1 MPTAQPIAVPVLPS
15 TDLARSQAFYS
26 YLGFRVL
33 GRTADYLRVADGR
46 IELHLYLDGQNDP
59 LANSAGCYLRVEDP
73 DALCAAW
80 TADGVNCLQV
90 PNSSDYGSTLFA
102 IVDPDGNT
110 LRYGPL
116 ERAAVA

>member
-1 MPTAQPIAVPVLPS
+1 MPSAQPFAVPVLPS
-15 TDLARSQAFYS
+15 ADLARSQAYYT
-26 YLGFRVL
+26 YLGFSVL
-33 GRTADYLRVADGR
+33 GRTADYLRVADGT
-46 IELHLYLDGQNDP
+46 IELHLYLDGRNDP

-73 DALCAAW
+73 DALHAAW

-90 PNSSDYGSTLFA
+90 PNSSDYGATLFA

-116 ERAAVA
+116 DGVVAA

>member
-1 MPTAQPIAVPVLPS
+1 MPTANRIAVPVLPS
-15 TDLARSQAFYS
+15 SDLARSQAFYS

-33 GRTADYLRVADGR
+33 GRTGDYLRVADGT
-46 IELHLYLDGQNDP
+46 IELHLYLDGRNDP

-73 DALCAAW
+73 GALCVAW

-90 PNSSDYGSTLFA
+90 PNSSDYGDTLFA
-102 IVDPDGNT
+102 VVDPDGNT

-116 ERAAVA
+116 DRAAVA